1 LCKSNSNWCWLVSDK
16 VLEVSSGDVAIE
28 KSGDIVGIS
37 FAFIKE
43 EKRLG
48 DWCVSISDKVTR
60 ASLVMFSPLSL
71 PTSWDD
77 FGLF

>member
-48 DWCVSISDKVTR
+48 DWCVSISDKVNK
-60 ASLVMFSPLSL
+60 SIFGDVFSVKFTNEL
-71 PTSWDD
+71 
-77 FGLF
+77 G